1 MSDKINLKQRIIG
14 GIILVSLTVIA
25 LPFLMDEPR
34 PEMQILDSNVDPFPE
49 HLPQTT
55 IKLKQDKFAEQ
66 PKLKA
71 VSTPT
76 VKQEAEPKAAPKAA
90 PKVEHKVEPKVEPKA
105 ASKAKSW
112 VVQVVSYRSKSR
124 KRADTFLKKMQKRGY
139 NIKLIEDKKRGML
152 RLVIDG
158 FKSLATAKAM
168 SKKIDEDFK
177 VDKVKSMVKVKSI
190 LEK

>member
-139 NIKLIEDKKRGML
+139 NIKLIEDKKRGG
-152 RLVIDG
+152 IC
-158 FKSLATAKAM
+158 FPIK
-168 SKKIDEDFK
+168 
-177 VDKVKSMVKVKSI
+177 KSI
-190 LEK
+190 SSVLVVLV